1 MPVLPNTFALRPL
14 VMLGFWLRVVRR
26 KRLNDEHRAGGEAP
40 ARSGDVPEH
49 AWHFTTFR
57 WLSIYAGMFAFSM
70 LALAELVGGT
80 VAHRLD
86 DVSDSSLHWER
97 MYFHSIQDEKL
108 PEAIADRIARDA
120 PEQNYYGLFA
130 ADGRR
135 LAGNISEWPG
145 SLPADGEKRTFT
157 QGLRID
163 KHPGAPVVRASAE
176 RRADGSTFV
185 IARNM
190 TQLRSIRRA
199 MLDAL
204 IGGGS
209 AYLLGTFALGAGLSY
224 RQWRRFLSMRQST
237 LEIARGNLAR
247 RLPTGGNDEFDMLA
261 HLVNRML
268 DQIENLMGEVKGACD
283 GIAHDLRTP
292 LAHMRI
298 RLASVVANQ
307 GELGAGIDARERV
320 LVREALADV
329 DMLLQRFHAIL
340 RMSEIGARRRDG
352 FGTVDLARLVRS
364 VAELYEPLAEDRGI
378 GWRTAI
384 DDVMPLHGDSDLL
397 FEAVGNLLDNAVKYS
412 PPGGAVR
419 IALRA
424 GTAGPIL
431 SISDDG
437 PGIPVHEREKVL
449 NRFYRGERTC
459 HIPGTGLGLC
469 LVAAILE
476 LHELSLRIEEGPGG
490 IGTVM
495 RIGRRA

>member
-1 MPVLPNTFALRPL
+1 
-14 VMLGFWLRVVRR
+14 
-26 KRLNDEHRAGGEAP
+26 
-40 ARSGDVPEH
+40 
-49 AWHFTTFR
+49 
-57 WLSIYAGMFAFSM
+57 
-70 LALAELVGGT
+70 
-80 VAHRLD
+80 
-86 DVSDSSLHWER
+86 
-97 MYFHSIQDEKL
+97 
-108 PEAIADRIARDA
+108 
-120 PEQNYYGLFA
+120 
-130 ADGRR
+130 
-135 LAGNISEWPG
+135 
-145 SLPADGEKRTFT
+145 
-157 QGLRID
+157 
-163 KHPGAPVVRASAE
+163 
-176 RRADGSTFV
+176 
-185 IARNM
+185 
-190 TQLRSIRRA
+190 
-199 MLDAL
+199 
-204 IGGGS
+204 
-209 AYLLGTFALGAGLSY
+209 
-224 RQWRRFLSMRQST
+224 
-237 LEIARGNLAR
+237 
-247 RLPTGGNDEFDMLA
+247 MLA

-307 GELGAGIDARERV
+307 GEQGAGIDARERV

-437 PGIPVHEREKVL
+437 PGIPIHEREKVL

-495 RIGRRA
+495 RIERRA